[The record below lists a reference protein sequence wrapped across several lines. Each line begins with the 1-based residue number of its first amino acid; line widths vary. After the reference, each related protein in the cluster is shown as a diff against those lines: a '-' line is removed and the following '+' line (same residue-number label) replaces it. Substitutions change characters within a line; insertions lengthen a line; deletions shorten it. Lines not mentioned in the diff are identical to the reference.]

1 MSHWGHL
8 TLTTGVSGLAS
19 MRSGHGIVG
28 QLRGRPWPCCVVVV
42 VVVVFI
48 VVVGVAVVKWNGLA
62 SMRSGVDSV
71 TAARSTLAFP
81 VWDPGGFTGRFRAPR
96 KHIPVHRSLLNHHHD
111 PNPLNVTYLK
121 AERRKWSLRKH
132 IPPYFDRLESSKI
145 QSFNQTSTKTRGL
158 VPENLC
164 GFIKWN
170 YFRRLLPYDDSK
182 TQCQDEFRNLSG
194 CVLKI
199 LTASRMLQISIARCQ
214 IEPEI
219 HSFPT
224 MYGKGGSMWSK
235 LVKFI
240 DPI

>member
-1 MSHWGHL
+1 MRVWSASSNKLVEDIRVRKVTWGQVFKNHSFYSMIFWSKGRWKCL
-8 TLTTGVSGLAS
+8 TMTASKLT
-19 MRSGHGIVG
+19 G
-28 QLRGRPWPCCVVVV
+28 QYERW
-42 VVVVFI
+42 
-48 VVVGVAVVKWNGLA
+48 
-62 SMRSGVDSV
+62 

-111 PNPLNVTYLK
+111 PTPLNVTYLK

-132 IPPYFDRLESSKI
+132 IPLFFDRLESSKI

-170 YFRRLLPYDDSK
+170 YFRCLLPYDDSK

-224 MYGKGGSMWSK
+224 MYGKGGYYGW
-235 LVKFI
+235 
-240 DPI
+240 

>member
-1 MSHWGHL
+1 MLLS
-8 TLTTGVSGLAS
+8 SGMA
-19 MRSGHGIVG
+19 
-28 QLRGRPWPCCVVVV
+28 WPV
-42 VVVVFI
+42 
-48 VVVGVAVVKWNGLA
+48 WE
-62 SMRSGVDSV
+62 VDSV
-71 TAARSTLAFP
+71 TAARPTLAFP

-111 PNPLNVTYLK
+111 PTPLNVTYLK

-164 GFIKWN
+164 GFIKWK

-224 MYGKGGSMWSK
+224 MYGKGDGGGGG
-235 LVKFI
+235 
-240 DPI
+240 